1 MHLSIEHNETV
12 EIKEKTARS
21 TLKKPNVKRRK
32 KSANICEICCKTFS
46 GMGSLKIH
54 IASIH
59 EGKKPFKCNICDFTF
74 SRKGSLNGHILRVHE
89 KKKTQKQSISTVVDK
104 NQQLAEKTFDIKQED
119 KKVEDMKEV
128 KRFTKVKKSVEA
140 KEVKKEIEA
149 KTNKNVAESKDL
161 PFSWI
166 QKILENKITLK
177 TSY

>member
-59 EGKKPFKCNICDFTF
+59 EGKKPFKCNFCDSCF
-74 SRKGSLNGHILRVHE
+74 SHKGNMNQHIASIHE
-89 KKKTQKQSISTVVDK
+89 GKKP
-104 NQQLAEKTFDIKQED
+104 
-119 KKVEDMKEV
+119 KK
-128 KRFTKVKKSVEA
+128 
-140 KEVKKEIEA
+140 
-149 KTNKNVAESKDL
+149 
-161 PFSWI
+161 
-166 QKILENKITLK
+166 
-177 TSY
+177 